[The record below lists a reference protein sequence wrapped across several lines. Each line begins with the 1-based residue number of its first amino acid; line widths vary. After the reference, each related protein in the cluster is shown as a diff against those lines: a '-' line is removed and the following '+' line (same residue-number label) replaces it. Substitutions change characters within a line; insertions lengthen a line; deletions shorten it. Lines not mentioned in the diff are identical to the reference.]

1 MHSLVLPVFIWTGK
15 MLDCHTALWC
25 AEGAAEADAHKDVM
39 AQVGELGYRNYGSLR
54 EARNLLARA
63 G

>member
-1 MHSLVLPVFIWTGK
+1 